1 MSDTM
6 KRNAGNESSGSS
18 GGSSSQSGKS
28 IRQMWDEYNR
38 IADSIRE
45 KKDQLSKPENS
56 MDLPTIKASISSLYL
71 RAASLCINFASLAK
85 EDKAVEKELIELGNR
100 ENIVEILEKRTE
112 VYFTNARKYGSSVK
126 SGTPTTTL
134 DDIKGQE
141 DVKEVVRSFVFLA
154 KHPSLFDT
162 YKIKGGLGLMMYGAP
177 GTGKTMFAEAIANA
191 MQRPLFVISPADL
204 FKSYVGA
211 SEQAV
216 RQIFDDISAFSD
228 GAILFVD
235 ECESI
240 FSRRAK
246 DTKDYKS
253 AVTSE
258 LLQRMNG
265 QGVDGSRRIMVAATN
280 LPWEIDA
287 AYLRYKRF
295 SHMVHITPPDM
306 QAIESIVRSKLKGVP
321 VEEGLEE
328 FTLDMINKKLN
339 PPDGERCYCSAA
351 DVCGIVENAC
361 RMAVEAMVK
370 ENQGRDDNLQVIK
383 VSKDMIRKALDKF
396 NPSITEKVKAK
407 YDNLKPGEMPAES
420 GIN

>member
-6 KRNAGNESSGSS
+6 KRNL
-18 GGSSSQSGKS
+18 GGAPAKAPADPQKAVEEL
-28 IRQMWDEYNR
+28 WKEYNDIALR
-38 IADSIRE
+38 IRD
-45 KKDQLSKPENS
+45 KKDQLAKPENAL
-56 MDLPTIKASISSLYL
+56 DLPQIKSTISNLYL
-71 RAASLCINFASLAK
+71 RAASICLSFLDLAR
-85 EDKAVEKELIELGNR
+85 EDKGVESRLIELGGKSNFL
-100 ENIVEILEKRTE
+100 EILSKRTDL
-112 VYFTNARKYGSSVK
+112 YFQNAKKYGSSIK

-141 DVKEVVRSFVFLA
+141 DVKDVVRSFVYLA
-154 KHPSLFDT
+154 KHPSLFET
-162 YKIKGGLGLMMYGAP
+162 YKIEGGLGLMMYGAP

-191 MQRPLFVISPADL
+191 MQLPLFVITPADL

-216 RQIFDDISAFSD
+216 RQIFDDISAFAD

-240 FSRRAK
+240 FSRRDK

-265 QGVDGSRRIMVAATN
+265 QGVDGSRRIMIAATN
-280 LPWEIDA
+280 CPWDIDP

-295 SHMVHITPPDM
+295 SHMVHITPPDGA
-306 QAIESIVRSKLKGVP
+306 AIESIVRSKLKGVP
-321 VEEGLEE
+321 AEDGLAE
-328 FTLDMINKKLN
+328 FIIDSLDKKTRAAK
-339 PPDGERCYCSAA
+339 GSERFYCSAA

-361 RMAVEAMVK
+361 RMAVEEMVK
-370 ENQGRDDNLQVIK
+370 QDDGSDNPSVVK
-383 VSKDMIRKALDKF
+383 VSKEMVRKALENFK
-396 NPSITEKVKAK
+396 PIITEE
-407 YDNLKPGEMPAES
+407 YMQRYNNFKPGDDER
-420 GIN
+420 